1 MWRTSERP
9 PQPQSPVHARLE
21 AIRDASG
28 SRFPNGGS
36 SANLKPDR
44 SWPPPP
50 PRARRMWLLP
60 IFSPLSRLALRS
72 FYRLRV
78 GGGAIPERGPLLLVA
93 NHPNS
98 LVDPA
103 AVTAVA
109 GRPVRFLA
117 KAPLFRHPLVGWL
130 VRGAGAIPVYRR
142 QDDPALLERNDDTFR
157 AAHEALRA
165 GDAVGIFP
173 EGMTHSEPSL
183 VPLRTGAARIA
194 LGAVGPDGR
203 SFPIVPVGLV
213 FRDKQ
218 RFRSAAISV
227 VGTPIEWDDLAAR
240 GESGP
245 STVRELTARIDA
257 GLREVTINLE
267 RREDARVVVA
277 AEEIFNAERGVRL
290 PEPEQVRALSEVSR
304 ALAKLRAG
312 DRDDWRP
319 LARKVRH
326 HARRLAR
333 LGLRPHELGRPGGR
347 AALSWVA
354 KQTVVLAALFLPALV
369 GAVAY
374 FIPYRTTDAI
384 THRSGPNPDTEATY
398 KLLIGAVAHLLWTV
412 LIALAAGVMLGGI
425 RGFAAVLLL
434 PVAGWSAVRFG
445 ERWARA
451 RATVRRYV
459 TRERRDELLAQ
470 LAARQAEI
478 AAELAELRASL
489 GS

>member
-1 MWRTSERP
+1 
-9 PQPQSPVHARLE
+9 
-21 AIRDASG
+21 
-28 SRFPNGGS
+28 
-36 SANLKPDR
+36 
-44 SWPPPP
+44 
-50 PRARRMWLLP
+50 MWLLP

-72 FYRLRV
+72 FYRLQI
-78 GGGAIPERGPLLLVA
+78 GGGCIPERGPLLLVA

-98 LVDPA
+98 LLDPA
-103 AVTAVA
+103 AVIAVA

-142 QDDPALLERNDDTFR
+142 QDDPALLGRNDDTFR
-157 AAHEALRA
+157 AAHEALRR
-165 GDAVGIFP
+165 GDAIGIFP

-194 LGAVGPDGR
+194 LGAAGPGGT

-218 RFRSAAISV
+218 KFRSAAVSV
-227 VGTPIEWDDLAAR
+227 VGRPIEWDDLAAR
-240 GESGP
+240 GESDP
-245 STVRELTARIDA
+245 SAVRDLTARIDA

-267 RREDARVVVA
+267 RREDASVVVA
-277 AEEIFNAERGVRL
+277 AEEIYNAERGVRL

-304 ALAKLRAG
+304 ALAKLREG
-312 DRDDWRP
+312 DRDDWLP

-326 HARRLAR
+326 HSRRLAR

-347 AALSWVA
+347 AALAWVVR
-354 KQTVVLAALFLPALV
+354 QTVVLSLLLIPALI
-369 GAVAY
+369 GAITY
-374 FIPYRTTDAI
+374 FIPYRVTDAV

-398 KLLIGAVAHLLWTV
+398 KLLIGAVAHLLWTMLV
-412 LIALAAGVMLGGI
+412 ALTIGAVAGAGW
-425 RGFAAVLLL
+425 GFAAALLL
-434 PVAGWSAVRFG
+434 PAAGWSTVRFG
-445 ERWARA
+445 ERWLRG
-451 RATVRRYV
+451 RATVRRYLA
-459 TRERRDELLAQ
+459 RERREELLAR

-489 GS
+489 H

>member
-1 MWRTSERP
+1 
-9 PQPQSPVHARLE
+9 
-21 AIRDASG
+21 
-28 SRFPNGGS
+28 
-36 SANLKPDR
+36 
-44 SWPPPP
+44 
-50 PRARRMWLLP
+50 MWLLP
-60 IFSPLSRLALRS
+60 ILSPLSRLALRS
-72 FYRLRV
+72 FYRLHI
-78 GGGAIPERGPLLLVA
+78 GGGAVPERGPLLLVA

-98 LVDPA
+98 LLDPA

-117 KAPLFRHPLVGWL
+117 KAPLFGHPLVGWL

-142 QDDPALLERNDDTFR
+142 QDDPALLGRNDDTFR

-165 GDAVGIFP
+165 GDAIGIFP

-194 LGAVGPDGR
+194 LGAAGLGGR
-203 SFPIVPVGLV
+203 SFPIIPVGLV

-218 RFRSAAISV
+218 RFRSAAVSV
-227 VGTPIEWDDLAAR
+227 VGSPIEWEDLAAR
-240 GESGP
+240 GEGDP
-245 STVRELTARIDA
+245 SAVRELTARIDA

-267 RREDARVVVA
+267 RREDAGVVAA
-277 AEEIFNAERGVRL
+277 AEEIYNAERGVRL

-304 ALAKLRAG
+304 ALAMLRRG
-312 DRDDWRP
+312 DREDWLP

-347 AALSWVA
+347 AAVGWVVR
-354 KQTVVLAALFLPALV
+354 QTAALSLLLIPALF
-369 GAVAY
+369 GAVTY
-374 FIPYRTTDAI
+374 VIPYRVTDAI
-384 THRSGPNPDTEATY
+384 THRSGPEPDTEATY

-412 LIALAAGVMLGGI
+412 LLAVAIGGLMGVGW
-425 RGFAAVLLL
+425 GFAAALLL
-434 PVAGWSAVRFG
+434 PAAGWSAVRFG
-445 ERWARA
+445 ERGLRA

-459 TRERRDELLAQ
+459 ARERREELLAR

-489 GS
+489 GPN